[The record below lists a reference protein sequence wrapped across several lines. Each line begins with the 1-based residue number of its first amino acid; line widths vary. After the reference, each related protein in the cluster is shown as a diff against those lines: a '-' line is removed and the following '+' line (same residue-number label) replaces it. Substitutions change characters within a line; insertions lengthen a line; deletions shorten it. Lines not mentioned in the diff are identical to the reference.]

1 MSATKNLIKGFFAIV
16 QYFVSYI
23 IFPLWLF
30 QYITTYDFGFFQVS
44 VAQIDSIIYWITAI
58 GILCT
63 AIAFVAASSPDRSK
77 RKGIFELLQVIF
89 NTAYI
94 YMYKFSGA
102 SEMIFNFVG
111 NPSGAMSMNVTKL
124 VYLWMGTYGLSI
136 FLAIFDL
143 IDYAFFKEEN
153 KSKSGAQK
161 LTKAEEISKK
171 EETTVKTELF
181 YRQPNGGELR

>member
-1 MSATKNLIKGFFAIV
+1 MSAAKNLLKGFFAIV
-16 QYFVSYI
+16 QYFLSYI

-30 QYITTYDFGFFQVS
+30 QYITTYDFGFFKVS
-44 VAQIDSIIYWITAI
+44 VAQIDTIIYWITAI

-124 VYLWMGTYGLSI
+124 VYLWIGTYGLSI
-136 FLAIFDL
+136 LLAVFDL
-143 IDYAFFKEEN
+143 IDYCVYKDED
-153 KSKSGAQK
+153 KSKNVAQK
-161 LTKAEEISKK
+161 LTKAEELSKK
-171 EETTVKTELF
+171 EETTVKTEIF
-181 YRQPNGGELR
+181 HRQQEGGELI